1 MEVRQIDLL
10 RDRLDRDE
18 VPIFYQKLKDPP
30 VLLETGD
37 KEGYP
42 GEYVGEDGNDYY
54 PFIEGNKA
62 WVESNGSVTCDT
74 SYNERMVPVEPAK
87 PVTPKTAEEVAAL
100 ITTITAPEKDATS
113 LTLPTVEDG
122 YTVAIKS
129 SDKPEVIALDGTITP
144 PDTEETVALVLEVT
158 RTSDNTKADTDSINV
173 VVPAKTV
180 VERTAAEV
188 AGEITTIA
196 APAKDATSLTL
207 PTVEEGFTV
216 AIKTSDNEGVIA
228 LDGTIVPPED
238 ETTVALVLTVTRTSD
253 STTADTDSINVVV
266 PAKTATP

>member
-1 MEVRQIDLL
+1 LQKVPIGDTYKIECRQNKGGFTVSGGLKLNGGMEVRQIDLL
-10 RDRLDRDE
+10 KDRLDRDE

-30 VLLETGD
+30 VVLETGD

-74 SYNERMVPVEPAK
+74 SYNERMVPVE
-87 PVTPKTAEEVAAL
+87 
-100 ITTITAPEKDATS
+100 
-113 LTLPTVEDG
+113 
-122 YTVAIKS
+122 
-129 SDKPEVIALDGTITP
+129 
-144 PDTEETVALVLEVT
+144 
-158 RTSDNTKADTDSINV
+158 
-173 VVPAKTV
+173 PAKTV